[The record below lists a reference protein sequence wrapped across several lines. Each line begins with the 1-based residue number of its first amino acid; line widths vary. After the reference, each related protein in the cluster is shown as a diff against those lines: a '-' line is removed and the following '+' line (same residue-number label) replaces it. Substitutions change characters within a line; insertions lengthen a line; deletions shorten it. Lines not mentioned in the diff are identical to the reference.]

1 MLELYKNIKR
11 IREEKGMSQEE
22 LARLV
27 GFKSRSS
34 INKIE
39 MGVNDIT
46 QSKLVAIANALGV
59 SPGELMGVDEPASP
73 APPAAPEK
81 PHKPQLTDKDERDIQ
96 KKLSNI
102 LDGLDSEAGLAYYN
116 GDEPMDE
123 ETRELLRLSLENSL
137 RMAKLRA
144 KERFT
149 PKKYWNKSAQ
159 TPDDTAT
166 RIGKKVLDA
175 SPAAQA
181 AVSEIIRDDEKDK

>member
-1 MLELYKNIKR
+1 
-11 IREEKGMSQEE
+11 
-22 LARLV
+22 
-27 GFKSRSS
+27 
-34 INKIE
+34 
-39 MGVNDIT
+39 
-46 QSKLVAIANALGV
+46 
-59 SPGELMGVDEPASP
+59 
-73 APPAAPEK
+73 
-81 PHKPQLTDKDERDIQ
+81 
-96 KKLSNI
+96 
-102 LDGLDSEAGLAYYN
+102 
-116 GDEPMDE
+116 MDE